1 MPKAVELASKLDT
14 VEPMPS
20 SAGQAFS
27 DDLAIKIAELGLVRE
42 PSEVTPLRQVNEL
55 AARAVAGCAGATSVL
70 WRRDGGDPEPMVAT
84 GSHPALAEL
93 ADLEISWGYGPI
105 FDVVQARAP
114 LTCTDTLR
122 ENRWPGYARA
132 LLRRGVRCFSTTLHE
147 NEHVLVTLTLYGV
160 RAGAL
165 DPRQAAIASLLAA
178 QGGAAISNTGQY
190 ENANRTAAQ
199 LQAAVQARGVVD
211 QAKGV
216 IMHAMKCDAEQAYA
230 EMLRLSQSRN
240 VKLTVL
246 AERIVAGH
254 GF

>member
-1 MPKAVELASKLDT
+1 MISMT
-14 VEPMPS
+14 S
-20 SAGQAFS
+20 FAGQTFS

-42 PSEVTPLRQVNEL
+42 SSEVMPLRQVNEL

-70 WRRDGGDPEPMVAT
+70 WRRGEEDPEPMFST

-93 ADLEISWGYGPI
+93 VDLEIAWGYGPI
-105 FDVVQARAP
+105 FDVVRSGAP
-114 LTCTDTLR
+114 LNCVDTLH
-122 ENRWPGYARA
+122 EHRWAGYGAA
-132 LLRRGVRCFSTTLHE
+132 VLRRGVRCFSTTVHE
-147 NEHVLVTLTLYGV
+147 NEQVLVTLTLYGV

-165 DPRQAAIASLLAA
+165 DPRQFGIASLLAA

-190 ENANRTAAQ
+190 EDAHRTATQ
-199 LQAAVQARGVVD
+199 LQEAVQTRGVVD

-216 IMHAMKCDAEQAYA
+216 LMHALNCDAEQAFA

-246 AERIVAGH
+246 AERIVSGH
-254 GF
+254 GV